1 MEVIVVPSHLRS
13 AFIERLG
20 KLPAM
25 VAPDPVVLQRVE
37 VEDHVRETIELSTSP
52 DVRLRAHLLI
62 PRGLTS
68 KAAGILAVHQ
78 HNGEYHLGKCE
89 PAGIAG
95 NPDLAYGVELC
106 RRGHVIIVPDLDG
119 F

>member
-1 MEVIVVPSHLRS
+1 MEEAEVPSHLRS

-20 KLPAM
+20 KLPTM
-25 VAPDPVVLQRVE
+25 VALDPVVLERVE
-37 VEDHVRETIELSTSP
+37 VDDHVRETIELSTSP
-52 DVRLRAHLLI
+52 DVRLRAHVLI
-62 PRGLTS
+62 PRELTS
-68 KAAGILAVHQ
+68 KAAGILAIHQ

-95 NPDLAYGVELC
+95 NPQMAYAVELC

-119 F
+119 